1 MRKLSYVFA
10 IAAVTGFASLSPAS
24 SAGPL
29 AGGLAGAET
38 MAAVGGNLVQ
48 KVHSWH
54 CRKRYGW
61 YRGHK
66 RWHRHSRACYDS
78 YDYYDDYD
86 NYYPYPFVHGGPFF
100 SFYFDDDDH
109 HRRRHHRRHYRKRKH
124 Y

>member
-10 IAAVTGFASLSPAS
+10 IAA
-24 SAGPL
+24 GPL
-29 AGGLAGAET
+29 AGGLAGAES

-66 RWHRHSRACYDS
+66 RWHRHSRACYES
-78 YDYYDDYD
+78 YDYYDDY
-86 NYYPYPFVHGGPFF
+86 YPYPFVYGGPFF